1 MTQDSTADG
10 PRSGRATFTD
20 EIRRRTKARFPDQG
34 YEATTAGIALTRA
47 AQAHAV
53 VSEKYIHGRDRRT
66 WLSFRVLYV
75 IWLFAPI
82 SARDLVNL
90 LQVSRQTISN
100 TLKSLESDGLISRT
114 ASTYDARL
122 ITLELTEAGSRS
134 LEGSLM
140 RQFQLDERGF
150 GVLSEQER
158 GQLVDML
165 DRVRA
170 EMARI
175 YNDGF
180 EPGDGAAS
188 ADTSD
193 RDSA

>member
-1 MTQDSTADG
+1 MTSESTAG
-10 PRSGRATFTD
+10 EGRTGRPSFTD
-20 EIRRRTKARFPDQG
+20 EMRRRTKARFPDQD

-53 VSEKYIHGRDRRT
+53 VSEKYIHGRDRRS

-90 LQVSRQTISN
+90 LQVSRQTMSN
-100 TLKSLESDGLISRT
+100 MLKALESDGLINRT

-134 LEGSLM
+134 LETSLM

-150 GVLSEQER
+150 GVLSAPER
-158 GQLVDML
+158 AQLVEML

-175 YNDGF
+175 NNEGF
-180 EPGDGAAS
+180 DAPGKPAEAS
-188 ADTSD
+188 NNRDT
-193 RDSA
+193 A